1 MIAKQVNGGL
11 SLLFMGALFLGYLG
25 NMTLFGGAERAVT
38 AAENRRPAEF
48 PHWHGVKAKTF
59 FAGVDQY
66 VADRLIKR
74 GAVLSRMNQVL
85 ANDRWYFAMK
95 DADRALFGTDGW
107 VFLGN
112 NYERTLE
119 KHTEPVNVHRWEA
132 RRDAMLA
139 HVARYRAVATAFGA
153 DFHVLVGPDK
163 PSVYCRK
170 LPTWFLQKPCSQ
182 VTEWT
187 DGLVAALRAA
197 GHAVIYPQAAL
208 LKASQAEQVYYKT
221 DTHWNHAGAGVAY
234 RELMAD
240 LKVPVFEGA
249 VITHAPSTYR
259 GDLAAI
265 SGKGEALPIVN
276 SVAANLSMPATRI
289 RWKPVGEAEREAG
302 LLQASSGAN
311 PKFAA
316 EMTNP
321 AAATQK
327 RVLVFCDSFMTAMS
341 PYLNATF
348 THVLYV
354 SRNRAPGDWK
364 ALIDAFGPE
373 LVIYETVERGL

>member
-1 MIAKQVNGGL
+1 VNPVL
-11 SLLFMGALFLGYLG
+11 
-25 NMTLFGGAERAVT
+25 TDEK
-38 AAENRRPAEF
+38 
-48 PHWHGVKAKTF
+48 WF
-59 FAGVDQY
+59 FSMQ
-66 VADRLIKR
+66 
-74 GAVLSRMNQVL
+74 
-85 ANDRWYFAMK
+85 

-112 NYERTLE
+112 RYERTIE
-119 KHTEPVNVHRWEA
+119 KHLKPLNVTRWQMQRKITLE
-132 RRDAMLA
+132 R
-139 HVARYRAVATAFGA
+139 VARYRAVAERFGA
-153 DFHVLVGPDK
+153 SFHVLVGPDK
-163 PSVYCRK
+163 PSIYCRHVPK
-170 LPTWFLQKPCSQ
+170 LFLQKPCSQ

-197 GHAVIYPQAAL
+197 GHAVTYPQAAL

-302 LLQASSGAN
+302 LLQASNGAN

-348 THVLYV
+348 AHVLYA
-354 SRNRAPGDWK
+354 SRNRAPEDWK